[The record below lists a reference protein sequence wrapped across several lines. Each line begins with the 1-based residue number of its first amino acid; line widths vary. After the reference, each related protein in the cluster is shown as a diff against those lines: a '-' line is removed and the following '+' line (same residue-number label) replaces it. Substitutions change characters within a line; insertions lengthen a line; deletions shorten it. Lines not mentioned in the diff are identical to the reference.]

1 MMMKSSA
8 TPANDGTK
16 SNNLIIAVF
25 RDTVQCITSV
35 SIIKSASVKDTT
47 RLFPGVS
54 IIETK
59 LY

>member
-1 MMMKSSA
+1 MTKSYA
-8 TPANDGTK
+8 TAANEGAT

-25 RDTVQCITSV
+25 CDAVLCVTSV

-59 LY
+59 LV

>member
-1 MMMKSSA
+1 MTKSYA
-8 TPANDGTK
+8 TPANDGDN

-25 RDTVQCITSV
+25 SDTVLCMTSV
-35 SIIKSASVKDTT
+35 SIIKSASIKDTT

-59 LY
+59 LV

>member
-1 MMMKSSA
+1 MTKSYA
-8 TPANDGTK
+8 TPANDVAN

-25 RDTVQCITSV
+25 SDTVLCITSV

-59 LY
+59 FD